1 MCALACALILSCRT
15 FAIGHLGHW
24 AIWGSSSWTRPAH
37 ISSVAMEIAPGL
49 EMKAPSAI
57 HRVDEQLFRLEGCRK
72 TPALMCSWRG
82 PSLHAQGFPSQK
94 HSNALKKVKSWRGL
108 AMGQTRKLKG
118 KQENPQNV
126 RFQRGKFGNPL
137 WDSVFSFEPNEKTKP
152 KTPANPRYCGS

>member
-1 MCALACALILSCRT
+1 MCVCALACALLLSRRT
-15 FAIGHLGHW
+15 FSIGHLGHW

-37 ISSVAMEIAPGL
+37 ISAVAMEIAPGL

-57 HRVDEQLFRLEGCRK
+57 RRVDEQLFRLEGCRK

-108 AMGQTRKLKG
+108 SDGPNKKIEGPNKKIRRTYVSKGENFEILFGIRSKNQTK
-118 KQENPQNV
+118 KQL
-126 RFQRGKFGNPL
+126 RTL
-137 WDSVFSFEPNEKTKP
+137 PN
-152 KTPANPRYCGS
+152 G

>member
-1 MCALACALILSCRT
+1 MFLFVCVCALACALVLSLRI

-24 AIWGSSSWTRPAH
+24 SIWGSSSWTRPAH
-37 ISSVAMEIAPGL
+37 ISAVAMEIAPGL

-108 AMGQTRKLKG
+108 AKGQSLFWNRSEHQKPKFFLDSRTRL
-118 KQENPQNV
+118 NFCILTPIP
-126 RFQRGKFGNPL
+126 KFANPL
-137 WDSVFSFEPNEKTKP
+137 
-152 KTPANPRYCGS
+152 